1 MKKLLA
7 LILALAMMI
16 SLVACGDSSQ
26 PTGGGI

>member
-16 SLVACGDSSQ
+16 SLVACGDAPQS
-26 PTGGGI
+26 GGGF